1 MTEEELKEEVRLL
14 QEAGWDA
21 MIPDTPVP
29 FYACDVPAGYPNDLG
44 DLEQEWVMLPKKL
57 LSEEGCIFVS
67 VRGKSMCGAGI
78 EDGDVVKLK
87 LGQDAEEG
95 DAVVIYLD
103 GEPTLKGYHRDEF
116 GQVWLVPHNDN
127 FKPIK
132 VSDFTTSRIVGKVVG
147 ITKGPPRLSYRD
159 IQQQMKKVK
168 TEEKSEGGLSDEKV
182 RRAVIKIAKQMTSSR
197 QWFCVYRVLADKEY
211 IAEEDFYGLRD
222 KVEELIPDND
232 YSINP
237 RDLQRLNVDS
247 FRKRLFFWDEH
258 NAPVKGKRFYEYLA
272 IANTFKDMLV

>member
-1 MTEEELKEEVRLL
+1 MTEEELKEILEAFER
-14 QEAGWDA
+14 AGWNP

-29 FYACDVPAGYPNDLG
+29 FYDCGVPAGEPVDLG
-44 DLEQEWVMLPKKL
+44 DLEKDWMLFPLKL
-57 LSEEGCIFVS
+57 LSKDGIIFVS
-67 VRGKSMCGAGI
+67 AKGESMCGAGI
-78 EDGDVVKLK
+78 ESGDVLKLK
-87 LGQDAEEG
+87 LGPDAEEG
-95 DAVVIYLD
+95 DVVVAYLD
-103 GEPTLKGYHRDEF
+103 GEPTVKGFHRDER
-116 GQVWLVPHNDN
+116 GEVWLIPRNN
-127 FKPIK
+127 LYSPFKM
-132 VSDFTTSRIVGKVVG
+132 SDYTSMRIVGKVVG
-147 ITKGPPRLSYRD
+147 IEKGTPRLSYSE

-168 TEEKSEGGLSDEKV
+168 DSNTENENLTDDKL
-182 RRAVIKIAKQMTSSR
+182 RRAIIKIAKQMTSSR